1 MADISAYMAYTSN
14 GNKIELEIPNDE
26 KAMKA
31 YENGKKM
38 YFTKVGQLNFSC
50 ADCHVYQTGTK
61 LRVIY
66 LVLLLG
72 IQHISQ

>member
-38 YFTKVGQLNFSC
+38 YFTKVGQLNF
-50 ADCHVYQTGTK
+50 HVLIVMFIKQ
-61 LRVIY
+61 V
-66 LVLLLG
+66 
-72 IQHISQ
+72 QN